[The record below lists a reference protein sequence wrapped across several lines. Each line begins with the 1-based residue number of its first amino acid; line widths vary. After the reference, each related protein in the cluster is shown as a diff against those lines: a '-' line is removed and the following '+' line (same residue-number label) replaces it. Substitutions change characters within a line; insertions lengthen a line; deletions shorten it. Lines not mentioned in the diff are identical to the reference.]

1 MIQLDY
7 KSPSQNKHAIISP
20 HQSQELFTIVQW
32 LFECNGDIFKFF
44 TIFTCKQKSRV
55 NIHWYI
61 YAQTKLN
68 PRRLKLS
75 FKTGITR
82 MQRKNISLQVSFNVT
97 VHTIGCSF
105 FRCIASPSHRWGCP
119 GSLHDHC
126 FPDNRIFHALVYNW
140 RSLCVH

>member
-44 TIFTCKQKSRV
+44 TIFTCKQKLRV
-55 NIHWYI
+55 NIHWYT
-61 YAQTKLN
+61 YAQTKFN

-82 MQRKNISLQVSFNVT
+82 M
-97 VHTIGCSF
+97 
-105 FRCIASPSHRWGCP
+105 
-119 GSLHDHC
+119 
-126 FPDNRIFHALVYNW
+126 
-140 RSLCVH
+140 

>member
-7 KSPSQNKHAIISP
+7 KSPSHNKHAIISP

-44 TIFTCKQKSRV
+44 TIFTCKQKSKV
-55 NIHWYI
+55 NIHWYT
-61 YAQTKLN
+61 YAKLA
-68 PRRLKLS
+68 PHECRE
-75 FKTGITR
+75 KT
-82 MQRKNISLQVSFNVT
+82 SLFRFFFNVM

-126 FPDNRIFHALVYNW
+126 FPDNRIFHTLVYNW